1 MDDSEQ
7 DFVDLCSKLL
17 KRVRKKPGEA
27 RQLKKEERQ
36 PSSQTSDGDKRK
48 KNQKGDGD
56 ARPKCARTQPP
67 LTGAEAELDLVCDRP
82 ACDSQDTGRAER
94 GLSVK
99 DKVLQRMQQF
109 KRASPEKFVHIDKSP
124 TRNHKNDYVPLAP
137 LVKRQGE
144 TTG

>member
-1 MDDSEQ
+1 M
-7 DFVDLCSKLL
+7 
-17 KRVRKKPGEA
+17 RKKPGEP
-27 RQLKKEERQ
+27 RQLRKEERQ

-56 ARPKCARTQPP
+56 SRSKCARTQPV
-67 LTGAEAELDLVCDRP
+67 LTGAEAEQDVVCGRP
-82 ACDSQDTGRAER
+82 AYDSVDTGRAER

-109 KRASPEKFVHIDKSP
+109 KRASPEKIVHVHKNP
-124 TRNHKNDYVPLAP
+124 TRNDKNNYVPLAP
-137 LVKRQGE
+137 LVQRQGE